1 MTKRG
6 GAVKLYCKKMI
17 QWVEHIL
24 KKSLNIKS
32 KWEKFENNIPN
43 KR

>member
-1 MTKRG
+1 MTKKRG
-6 GAVKLYCKKMI
+6 SCQIILQKKMI

-24 KKSLNIKS
+24 KKVETLKIK
-32 KWEKFENNIPN
+32 KFENNIPN